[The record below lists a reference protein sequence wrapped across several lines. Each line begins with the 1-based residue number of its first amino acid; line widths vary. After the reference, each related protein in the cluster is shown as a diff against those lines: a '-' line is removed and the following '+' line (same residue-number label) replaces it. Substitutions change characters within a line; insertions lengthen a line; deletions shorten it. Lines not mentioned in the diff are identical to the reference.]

1 MSSSTTNEGW
11 RAAWT
16 RFRDPGWVS
25 DLTLDGTTRS
35 RVRIAAARLAQ
46 NDGVDGFPSPF
57 RNDRKDRARRLR
69 VRLAKRWRLFILG
82 AGPISVP
89 VTLMLLLATGVVSS
103 LSWNDVIRIIL
114 ILPAVQLVVVLLG
127 ILAGRDAV
135 TPYWAAALLDEGIA
149 VCPRCGYRPTDDAT
163 STTCPECG
171 LEAWRT
177 VGETVAGR
185 EPDTDRTDEE
195 SRP

>member
-1 MSSSTTNEGW
+1 MSSSTAKNGW
-11 RAAWT
+11 RAAWA

-25 DLTLDGTTRS
+25 DLTLDGPTRS
-35 RVRIAAARLAQ
+35 RIRIAVATLAQ
-46 NDGVDGFPSPF
+46 NDGVDGFASQF
-57 RNDRKDRARRLR
+57 QRSRTDRARRLR
-69 VRLAKRWRLFILG
+69 RRLAKRWRLIILNV
-82 AGPISVP
+82 GPMSAP
-89 VTLMLLLATGVVSS
+89 ATLMLLLATGVVSS

-127 ILAGRDAV
+127 ILVGRDAV

-185 EPDTDRTDEE
+185 EPDTDRTDEG

>member
-25 DLTLDGTTRS
+25 DLTLDGPTRS
-35 RVRIAAARLAQ
+35 RVRIAALTLAQ
-46 NDGVDGFPSPF
+46 NDGLDGFASPF
-57 RNDRKDRARRLR
+57 RKGRTDQARRLR
-69 VRLAKRWRLFILG
+69 RRLAKRWRLIILN
-82 AGPISVP
+82 AGVIAVP
-89 VTLMLLLATGVVSS
+89 VTLMLLLATGVVWTSN
-103 LSWNDVIRIIL
+103 WTDVVKMFR
-114 ILPAVQLVVVLLG
+114 ILPAVQLVVVPLG
-127 ILAGRDAV
+127 ILAGRDAM

>member
-11 RAAWT
+11 RAAWA

-25 DLTLDGTTRS
+25 DLTLDGPTRS
-35 RVRIAAARLAQ
+35 RVRTAAARLAQ
-46 NDGVDGFPSPF
+46 NDGVDGFASPF
-57 RNDRKDRARRLR
+57 RNDRKDRPRRLR
-69 VRLAKRWRLFILG
+69 VRLARRWRLILLS

-89 VTLMLLLATGVVSS
+89 VTLMLLVATGVVSTA
-103 LSWNDVIRIIL
+103 SWDDVIRIIL
-114 ILPAVQLVVVLLG
+114 ILPAVQLVVVPLG

-185 EPDTDRTDEE
+185 EPDTDRTDDG